1 MVVTLNRTAPLY
13 AGTGLTLICNVT
25 LDPNVDNGESVT
37 TEWSGP
43 REISGESYSI
53 TAAHADQDQTNT
65 YIGNLTISPLIE
77 QDGGTYTCTGTVT
90 GATNVQQANAND
102 VITVMS
108 E

>member
-1 MVVTLNRTAPLY
+1 MVVTHHTAPLY
-13 AGTGLTLICNVT
+13 AGTGLTLICTVT
-25 LDPNVDNGESVT
+25 LDPNVNIGESVR

-43 REISGESYSI
+43 REISGKRFSI
-53 TAAHADQDQTNT
+53 TAASVSGRTNT
-65 YIGNLTISPLIE
+65 YMGNLTISPLTD

-90 GATNVQQANAND
+90 GATNVGQANASD